1 MRKILITDE
10 IRRLAKEYA
19 DNLFTKRN
27 SQFIM
32 PEDGLRIFANELRL
46 RGKDNY
52 AAYVDAIIDHY
63 YEILIIEPN
72 RFDYYK
78 DVYFNSLRDEDLLQH
93 VNGCPGNKKFYEVIV
108 DKMRYDAV
116 QKRR

>member
-46 RGKDNY
+46 HGKDNY
-52 AAYVDAIIDHY
+52 ATYVDAIIDHY

-78 DVYFNSLRDEDLLQH
+78 NVYFNTLRDEDLLQH
-93 VNGCPGNKKFYEVIV
+93 VKVVRVI
-108 DKMRYDAV
+108 KSFMKLLLIR
-116 QKRR
+116 